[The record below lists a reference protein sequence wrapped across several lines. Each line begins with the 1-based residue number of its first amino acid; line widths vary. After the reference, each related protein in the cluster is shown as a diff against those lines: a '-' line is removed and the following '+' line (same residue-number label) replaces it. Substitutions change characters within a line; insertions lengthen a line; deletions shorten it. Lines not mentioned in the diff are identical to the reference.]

1 MNSSETILSA
11 LERAGNSLSADAR
24 AAVCNFI
31 SSNLHSNGGFCDR
44 AGKQDPYYCVFGYS
58 LVLALNI
65 PVNLEEQY
73 TYLENYRQSSQPDFI
88 HAISLI
94 RCHMLLAAIKEKQR
108 LGRAADFLK
117 KSGLLKQLW
126 QKQLAKKLQSKL
138 SDCFEIIEN
147 YRAADG
153 GYNHEETGAAV
164 TTTYAAFIAW
174 SLFDDLACKPEVN
187 AHLATLIQQLK
198 CSDGSYA
205 NQPGA
210 TTGPVTSTAAA
221 IITMAENNQ
230 PVAEDTLNW
239 LAVRQT
245 SHGGFTANSAVPLP
259 DLLSTATAL
268 LAMNLNTDEHGRT
281 QTNTGDIIKNST
293 LSIQHFVDLHW
304 DESGGFFGSAVD
316 QTADIEYTYYAL
328 LTLGLAA

>member
-11 LERAGNSLSADAR
+11 LERAGKDLSADAR
-24 AAVCNFI
+24 AAVCGFI
-31 SSNLHSNGGFCDR
+31 SSNLHQNGGFCDR
-44 AGKQDPYYCVFGYS
+44 SGKQDPYYCVFGYS

-65 PVNLEEQY
+65 PINLEEQY
-73 TYLENYRQSSQPDFI
+73 SYLENYRQNNQPDFI

-108 LGRAADFLK
+108 LGRTANFLK

-126 QKQLAKKLQSKL
+126 QKKLSKKLHSEL
-138 SDCFEIIEN
+138 TDCFAVIEK
-147 YRAADG
+147 YRSADG
-153 GYNHEETGAAV
+153 GYNQEKRDADT

-174 SLFDDLACKPEVN
+174 GLFDDLTYKPEIN
-187 AHLATLIQQLK
+187 AHLAALIQQLK

-205 NQPGA
+205 NQPNS

-221 IITMAENNQ
+221 IITMVENNLTV
-230 PVAEDTLNW
+230 PEETLNW
-239 LAVRQT
+239 LMERQT
-245 SHGGFTANSAVPLP
+245 RHGGFTANAAVPLP

-268 LAMNLNTDEHGRT
+268 LALSLANTDEHGLTR
-281 QTNTGDIIKNST
+281 TNTKD
-293 LSIQHFVDLHW
+293 LIQNFVDLHW
-304 DESGGFFGSAVD
+304 DESGGFFGSAAD